1 MTVQIDAECRRRPLR
16 DGAVSLLTCAAV
28 IGIALLRP
36 SAAEAAATKD
46 LTPVWEPGA
55 VVELPLPAP
64 SPELAA
70 SFATRPESR
79 SPTVELAALVRA
91 DTTPPLGFGGQRSGL
106 PWASGSTGNETFGTW
121 RGRPQ
126 DIHVIF
132 SGRDSW
138 DSIRG
143 VPRWG
148 STRRYA
154 RTARVSLGLAMLTNA
169 QRGNFAGCAAGMN
182 DEHIRAVARGLVAN
196 GAGDSVVR
204 LGWEM
209 NGRGYPWSVG
219 NFSASTSLY
228 RDCFIRL
235 ASIIRSE
242 APDVLIEWTPRKS
255 TDPRLRL
262 DSLYPGDEYVDIVG
276 LLYYDWYPASP
287 TEADWLRNM
296 VKRDKYGGPSGLGTW
311 LEYARDRGKP
321 LAIPE
326 WGIGKHG
333 MMNPFDNP
341 LFIEKMYEFFRN
353 NASDIAY
360 EAYFNGITHKL
371 FTGSGELLSAS
382 MNSAQAYL
390 RLYRSAP

>member
-1 MTVQIDAECRRRPLR
+1 
-16 DGAVSLLTCAAV
+16 
-28 IGIALLRP
+28 
-36 SAAEAAATKD
+36 
-46 LTPVWEPGA
+46 
-55 VVELPLPAP
+55 
-64 SPELAA
+64 
-70 SFATRPESR
+70 
-79 SPTVELAALVRA
+79 
-91 DTTPPLGFGGQRSGL
+91 
-106 PWASGSTGNETFGTW
+106 
-121 RGRPQ
+121 
-126 DIHVIF
+126 
-132 SGRDSW
+132 
-138 DSIRG
+138 
-143 VPRWG
+143 
-148 STRRYA
+148 
-154 RTARVSLGLAMLTNA
+154 
-169 QRGNFAGCAAGMN
+169 MN

-219 NFSASTSLY
+219 DFSASTSLY